1 MSVLSLRPS
10 DGRINDIVS
19 ERVIDDSGQIK
30 GGRLKRTLV
39 SILLISLPGLAL
51 AQEGQEEIKGN
62 TCYTESV
69 EVGKDTSFPV
79 NVFVNNVDTLAA
91 FSMPIYYRSE
101 TVDLQCDSVTFHG
114 SRAEYFS
121 LSFFKIEPVGKVVF
135 FAFLWVTDP
144 DKEVPPLGPGEG
156 MVAEL
161 WFTAPKDIE
170 AGKVELGSGPNAFFP
185 HEHVDYSYS
194 FTTPL
199 AEETDFEYTAGYI
212 TVK

>member
-1 MSVLSLRPS
+1 LKKTLILVLLM
-10 DGRINDIVS
+10 
-19 ERVIDDSGQIK
+19 
-30 GGRLKRTLV
+30 
-39 SILLISLPGLAL
+39 SLPGLIL
-51 AQEGQEEIKGN
+51 AQEEQKEIKGN

-69 EVGKDTSFPV
+69 EVEKGTSFPV
-79 NVFVNNVDTLAA
+79 KVFVNNVDSLAA
-91 FSMPIYYRSE
+91 FSVPIYYRSD

-121 LSFFKIEPVGKVVF
+121 LSFFKIEPVGKTVF

-144 DKEVPPLGPGEG
+144 EEEIPPLEPGKG

-161 WFTAPKDIE
+161 WFTAPEDIK
-170 AGKVELGSGPNAFFP
+170 AGKVKLDSGPNAFFP
-185 HEHVDYSYS
+185 HEHVSYTYE

-199 AEETDFEYTAGYI
+199 AVEADFEYTPGYI

>member
-1 MSVLSLRPS
+1 M
-10 DGRINDIVS
+10 
-19 ERVIDDSGQIK
+19 K
-30 GGRLKRTLV
+30 KTLIL
-39 SILLISLPGLAL
+39 ILLMSLPGFAL
-51 AQEGQEEIKGN
+51 AQEEQKEIKGN

-69 EVGKDTSFPV
+69 EVEKGTSFPV
-79 NVFVNNVDTLAA
+79 KVFVNNVDSLAA
-91 FSMPIYYRSE
+91 FSVPIYYRSE

-144 DKEVPPLGPGEG
+144 DREVPPLEPGEG

-161 WFTAPKDIE
+161 WFTAPKDIK
-170 AGKVELGSGPNAFFP
+170 AGKVELDSGPNAFFP
-185 HEHVDYSYS
+185 HEYVNYTYE

-199 AEETDFEYTAGYI
+199 ATGADFEYMPGYI